1 MQVSKHIK
9 LYSLNYVQ
17 IIVCQLYL
25 SQVLKNK
32 TIDTLP
38 VKKPL
43 IFIVEDQE
51 YLCFFDCQRKPLKTD
66 ETSKTIYDS
75 HKNLNLSYIFLLP
88 FFVFRL
94 YRTQMYPWGWYG
106 ISMVGDAAL
115 QTALISQ
122 CL

>member
-9 LYSLNYVQ
+9 LYSLNYGQ

-25 SQVLKNK
+25 NQVLRNK

-43 IFIVEDQE
+43 IFIVEDQD
-51 YLCFFDCQRKPLKTD
+51 LCFFDCQRKPPKID

-75 HKNLNLSYIFLLP
+75 HKYLNLSYIF
-88 FFVFRL
+88 V
-94 YRTQMYPWGWYG
+94 
-106 ISMVGDAAL
+106 
-115 QTALISQ
+115 TAIL
-122 CL
+122 CF